1 MKNQKTYFYGYKITN
16 KLNNHFYYG
25 IHMTHNLNDN
35 YMGSGIRLNN
45 AYKKYGIGNFE
56 KEIISYFD
64 NEQDMILWEEKIVTP
79 ELVKNPNCYNSQV
92 GGRYVQSLDMIP
104 VIDENGNIIKVFKDN
119 PKYLSG
125 EYRYM
130 FSGKTVVKDDK
141 GNIFA
146 IDCDKIPNNCHGIRY
161 KTVTVKDKNG
171 NKLNISTDDEHYK
184 NGEYEYINK
193 GKVIVKDGNNYKVI
207 SKDEFDTGKYD
218 FMFKNTIIANV
229 NGEHKRISLDDE
241 RYKNGEIKSIYHNT
255 SMYKDKNG
263 KVFRC
268 NVNDPRVLSGE
279 FVGVTKGKK
288 LSEEHNKKV
297 HKNQIGCI
305 HINNGKEMKYIQPYE
320 LDKYLNNGWI
330 KGELPKIYSEEK
342 KREISK
348 KISEKIKGRIY
359 VHKGKQ
365 NKMIYK
371 SELDNY
377 IKDGWVK
384 GQYKTKVNKISTLGT
399 KWMNNGIINKNVK
412 VEEIQQYLTIGWQL
426 GMKKKVTNIE

>member
-45 AYKKYGIGNFE
+45 AYKKYGLHNFE

-64 NEQDMILWEEKIVTP
+64 NEQDMILWEEKTVTK
-79 ELVKNPNCYNSQV
+79 ELVKNPNCYNSQI

-104 VIDENGNIIKVFKDN
+104 VIDENGNIIKVFRDD

-125 EYRYM
+125 EYKYM
-130 FSGKTVVKDDK
+130 FSGKTIVKDDK

-146 IDCDKIPNNCHGIRY
+146 IDCDKIPDNCHGIRY
-161 KTVTVKDKNG
+161 KKVTVEDKNG
-171 NKLNISTDDEHYK
+171 NRFTTDIDNEKYI
-184 NGEYEYINK
+184 NGEYQYINK
-193 GKVIVKDGNNYKVI
+193 GRVVVKDGEIYKTV
-207 SKDEFDTGKYD
+207 SKEEFKSGNYD

-229 NGEHKRISLDDE
+229 NGEHKRISLDNE

-268 NVNDPRVLSGE
+268 NINDPRVLSGE
-279 FVGVTKGKK
+279 LVGVTKGKK
-288 LSEEHNKKV
+288 LSEEHSKKI
-297 HKNQIGCI
+297 HEKQIGRV
-305 HINNGKEMKYIQPYE
+305 HINNGIKMKYVYKE
-320 LDKYLNNGWI
+320 NLNEYLNNGWI
-330 KGELPKIYSEEK
+330 LGELPKIYSEEQK
-342 KREISK
+342 KDISK
-348 KISEKIKGRIY
+348 KISEKIKGKIHI
-359 VHKGKQ
+359 HKNKQ
-365 NKMIYK
+365 NKMIDK

-384 GQYKTKVNKISTLGT
+384 GQYKTRVNKISTLGT
-399 KWMNNGIINKNVK
+399 KWMNNGIINKNVPNDD
-412 VEEIQQYLTIGWQL
+412 VENYLKNGWIL
-426 GMKKKVTNIE
+426 GMKRKNK